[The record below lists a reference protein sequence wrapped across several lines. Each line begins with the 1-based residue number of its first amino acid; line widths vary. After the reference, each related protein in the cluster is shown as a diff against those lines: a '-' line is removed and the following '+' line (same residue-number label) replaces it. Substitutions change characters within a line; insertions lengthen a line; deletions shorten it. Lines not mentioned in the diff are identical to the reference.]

1 MDLRSYI
8 FDITMTQQPK
18 ITIYTTPG
26 CPYCHAAKALLKKK
40 GLAFEEIDARD
51 STLRQQMMLK
61 SNGRYTVPQ
70 IFIGD
75 VHVGGSDD
83 MHELERR
90 GQLDPLL
97 QPA

>member
-1 MDLRSYI
+1 MDLQSYI
-8 FDITMTQQPK
+8 FDSTMTKQPK
-18 ITIYTTPG
+18 ITIYTTQW

-40 GLAFEEIDARD
+40 GMAFEEIDVRD

-75 VHVGGSDD
+75 LHVGGSDD